1 MVIHSFLFFFFKLD
15 AVSWEN
21 HLMVSKI
28 EGLDICGPAIPLLST
43 HARAGS
49 ANLSV
54 KEQIVNILS
63 CVGYIVSVVT
73 TQICHHNAKQS
84 EAKCKL
90 IGMLC
95 SNKT

>member
-1 MVIHSFLFFFFKLD
+1 MCGQWLPYW
-15 AVSWEN
+15 AVS
-21 HLMVSKI
+21 S
-28 EGLDICGPAIPLLST
+28 
-43 HARAGS
+43 RAGS